1 MLKFKRPHTRVSRI
15 LPNFNANYTGME
27 KHINLFN
34 FPAGTAI
41 CVYAI
46 WALVQPE
53 VAAEEDKHNYSSNNH
68 LR

>member
-1 MLKFKRPHTRVSRI
+1 
-15 LPNFNANYTGME
+15 ME